1 MLVAGEETKESL
13 STWPRA
19 AAAQQSSESER
30 VARERDAGG
39 KKVGSGRREADGG
52 KKTHGLLVGRFSVSL
67 KICVFFYFSF
77 SPFYFFYSF
86 SPVQFF
92 ILVDFICP
100 LSSLTLLAS
109 KTSVLNNITKTLYL
123 FFSLDNISG

>member
-1 MLVAGEETKESL
+1 VLVAGEETKESL

-67 KICVFFYFSF
+67 KICVFFL
-77 SPFYFFYSF
+77 FF
-86 SPVQFF
+86 
-92 ILVDFICP
+92 
-100 LSSLTLLAS
+100 
-109 KTSVLNNITKTLYL
+109 
-123 FFSLDNISG
+123 FFSLLFFLFFLSRSIFYSC